1 MFLLISEHAETL
13 PSTVGTVQIVPH
25 ASGHVFRTDDVCRGV
40 HPRSPS
46 HARHHDQVRGGRR
59 NSRGGE
65 LSNHRIL
72 IRSRYQVSN
81 YHELSIT
88 SLFQTMIGFHFHHSI
103 RFQIFDHHKILR
115 SIGPI
120 PL

>member
-1 MFLLISEHAETL
+1 MLISEHAETL
-13 PSTVGTVQIVPH
+13 PSTVGSVQIVPH
-25 ASGHVFRTDDVCRGV
+25 AGGNVFRTNDVCRGV

-46 HARHHDQVRGGRR
+46 HARHHDQVRGGRW
-59 NSRGGE
+59 NSRRGE
-65 LSNHRIL
+65 LSNHWIL
-72 IRSRYQVSN
+72 NTSHDQVSN

-88 SLFQTMIGFHFHHSI
+88 LLFQTFHFQTLISI
-103 RFQIFDHHKILR
+103 FYHHKILR